1 LEERVAKLLPSVRY
15 EEDKIEYTVPASK
28 HKYTTDFKLKDGVY
42 IEVKGRLLPSERK
55 KHLLLK
61 EQHPEIEVRFFFDK
75 SNNKIYK
82 GSKKTYADWCE
93 ENGFK
98 WTDSRRGIPK
108 DWLK

>member
-1 LEERVAKLLPSVRY
+1 MAALLPTVRY

-75 SNNKIYK
+75 STNTLYK
-82 GSKKTYADWCE
+82 GSSTTYAEWAE
-93 ENGFK
+93 KNGFL
-98 WTDSRRGIPK
+98 WTDSRRGLPK
-108 DWLK
+108 EWLK